1 MKNGGF
7 YLSEKCLV
15 SALSLFINFSNMYTV
30 QYLKTPCKPLIQND
44 LYYINTCTD
53 LPPPPPPE
61 ISNSLHLHIHRHRT
75 PLAIP
80 WLRYL
85 SLEPI
90 LEFFSGF
97 VIIPEMVTSTFNYM
111 TVYHRC

>member
-30 QYLKTPCKPLIQND
+30 QNLKTPCKPLIQNN

-53 LPPPPPPE
+53 LPPPPWKFQIPYIYILYIGIAPPWQ
-61 ISNSLHLHIHRHRT
+61 SR
-75 PLAIP
+75 
-80 WLRYL
+80 
-85 SLEPI
+85 
-90 LEFFSGF
+90 G
-97 VIIPEMVTSTFNYM
+97 
-111 TVYHRC
+111 

>member
-7 YLSEKCLV
+7 YLSEKCFV

-53 LPPPPPPE
+53 LPPPPRKFQIPYIYIYIGIAPPWQ
-61 ISNSLHLHIHRHRT
+61 SR
-75 PLAIP
+75 
-80 WLRYL
+80 
-85 SLEPI
+85 
-90 LEFFSGF
+90 G
-97 VIIPEMVTSTFNYM
+97 
-111 TVYHRC
+111 

>member
-53 LPPPPPPE
+53 LPPPPP
-61 ISNSLHLHIHRHRT
+61 RKFQ
-75 PLAIP
+75 IP
-80 WLRYL
+80 YIYIYIGIAPPWQSR
-85 SLEPI
+85 
-90 LEFFSGF
+90 G
-97 VIIPEMVTSTFNYM
+97 
-111 TVYHRC
+111 

>member
-53 LPPPPPPE
+53 LPPPGNFKFLTFTYTC
-61 ISNSLHLHIHRHRT
+61 ICRHRT